1 MDKKY
6 ALIPAYEPD
15 GRLLEIIEDAV
26 AEGFQ
31 VIVVDD
37 GSSDDCQ
44 QYFKQA
50 EYMAT
55 VLHHPENKGKGAAL
69 KTGFA
74 RIALMCGADDVVVT
88 LDADG
93 QHTIQDVLKVCAKA
107 CMHPDSLILGSR
119 ALTENVPLRS
129 KFGNTVTRFVYRLAS
144 GVRVH
149 DTQTGLRACSCR
161 LLSWMLEVKGDRYEY
176 EMNVLLEC
184 PKADIPI
191 REVPIKTIYLDD
203 NKSSHFD
210 TVKDSI
216 RIYKEILKFSA
227 SSLACFVIDYLLYSV
242 MVLLTAGI
250 GAEVSLV
257 ISNVFARLV
266 SATVNYNINRSY
278 VFGADKETDKEGNLI
293 KAGTKTGRRRFI
305 THPALQYA
313 LLAISILIGNTLV
326 LSLLV
331 EIFGVNR
338 LVAKLITEL
347 FFFVVS
353 YLVQRNGIFKRARKG
368 AWSDVY

>member
-15 GRLLEIIEDAV
+15 GRLLELIEDVV

-55 VLHHPENKGKGAAL
+55 VLHHTENKGKGAAL

-74 RIALMCGADDVVVT
+74 RIASMCGVDDVVVT

-93 QHTIQDVLKVCAKA
+93 QHTIQDALKVCAEA
-107 CMHPDSLILGSR
+107 CTHPDSLILGSR

-129 KFGNTVTRFVYRLAS
+129 KLGNTVTRCVYRLAS
-144 GVRVH
+144 GVKVY

-161 LLSWMLEVKGDRYEY
+161 LLPWLLEGKGNRYEY
-176 EMNVLLEC
+176 EMNILLEC

-203 NKSSHFD
+203 NRSSHFD

-216 RIYKEILKFSA
+216 RIYREILKFSA
-227 SSLACFVIDYLLYSV
+227 SSLISFVIDYILYSV

-266 SATVNYNINRSY
+266 SATVNYNINRRY
-278 VFGADKETDKEGNLI
+278 VFDVDNETGNDEKTI
-293 KAGTKTGRRRFI
+293 KAGTKAGRRRFI
-305 THPALQYA
+305 SHPAVQYA
-313 LLAISILIGNTLV
+313 LLAISILVGNTLV

-331 EIFGVNR
+331 EILGMNR
-338 LVAKLITEL
+338 LAAKLITEL
-347 FFFVVS
+347 IFFVIS
-353 YLVQRNGIFKRARKG
+353 YLVQRNGIFKKARKG
-368 AWSDVY
+368 VWSNVY

>member
-1 MDKKY
+1 MDRKY

-15 GRLLEIIEDAV
+15 GRLLELIEDAV

-37 GSSDDCQ
+37 GSSDDRQ
-44 QYFKQA
+44 KYFKQA

-74 RIALMCGADDVVVT
+74 RIASMCEADDVVVT

-93 QHTIQDVLKVCAKA
+93 QHTMQDALNVCAES
-107 CMHPDSLILGSR
+107 CTHPDSLILGSR
-119 ALTENVPLRS
+119 ALAENVPLRS
-129 KFGNTVTRFVYRLAS
+129 RLGNTVTRFVYRLAA
-144 GVRVH
+144 GVNVH
-149 DTQTGLRACSCR
+149 DTQTGLRAFSCN
-161 LLSWMLEVKGDRYEY
+161 LLPWMLEIKGDRYEY

-191 REVPIKTIYLDD
+191 REVPIRTIYLDD

-227 SSLACFVIDYLLYSV
+227 SSLVSFIIDYLLYSV

-250 GAEVSLV
+250 GAEISLV
-257 ISNVFARLV
+257 ISNVTARLV
-266 SATVNYNINRSY
+266 SATVNYNINRRY
-278 VFGADKETDKEGNLI
+278 VFGADNENGNDENSI
-293 KAGTKTGRRRFI
+293 KTGTKAGRKRI
-305 THPALQYA
+305 ISHPAVQYT
-313 LLAISILIGNTLV
+313 LLAISILVGNTLV

-331 EIFGVNR
+331 EILGMNR

-347 FFFVVS
+347 FFFIFS
-353 YLVQRNGIFKRARKG
+353 YLVQRNGIFKRAKKG
-368 AWSDVY
+368 AWSNVY